1 MVSAGLPNRPFPDP
15 EDEDEPK
22 SPPVEPL
29 EPPNRAEPE
38 PEPELEPNRDEDCG
52 AFSTVE
58 VVGFPNVAELAG
70 CC

>member
-38 PEPELEPNRDEDCG
+38 PELEPNRDEDCG

-58 VVGFPNVAELAG
+58 VVGFPNVAEVAG